1 MCVVFVCLAREKKLS
16 DMENSRVVVLVS
28 VVVILGWLS
37 LEVLGGPVRHRVGGS
52 KGWTQDVNYTEWSSH
67 EHVFVGDWLCKCK
80 PPPFCFFFNTYSMLG
95 KRALRLICVLAEIE
109 YGY

>member
-16 DMENSRVVVLVS
+16 GMENSRVVVLVS

-80 PPPFCFFFNTYSMLG
+80 PPPFCFF
-95 KRALRLICVLAEIE
+95 LIPTVC
-109 YGY
+109 